1 MDPEKKRYQF
11 LDSLRGLA
19 ALLVVFHHIFTGNIV
34 SLMEQYHLN
43 VPAFFL
49 YNFTHSGVELFF
61 VLSGVVL
68 LRPYIR
74 TQRAVNLRQ
83 FYYRR
88 FRRIYPPY
96 LGALVF
102 SASVIWVIHEQ
113 PTWYSKIIIPFTLQE
128 AISQAAIFNFD
139 SQYYNLAWWSL
150 QIEVLFYLCVPP
162 ILYLFSRNVRFTSRS
177 LWTVVMITLLCT
189 TVLQVYLTAYYPS
202 IYSYNRVALVL
213 YKFIDYPVC
222 FILGVY
228 LAATDSSLKEAVHFI
243 VAGVL
248 LVLLSY
254 AYLPVLYTGYGFI
267 YAGLIIFAFY
277 RARLRQYLEK
287 PLLIWLGERSYSLF
301 LTHFSVLYLIN
312 FTVSHF
318 TPGRNLVYGFFTR
331 ALALPLSLF
340 VAMLLFHF
348 VERRYAKGLHT
359 ANAFWPWN
367 ALRPKEQ
374 KGEQALPETA
384 GTSIV

>member
-1 MDPEKKRYQF
+1 MDPGRKRYQF

-19 ALLVVFHHIFTGNIV
+19 ALMVVFHHLFTGNIV
-34 SLMEQYHLN
+34 SAMERYDLK

-74 TQRAVNLRQ
+74 AQKTVKLSE

-96 LGALVF
+96 LGALIF
-102 SASVIWVIHEQ
+102 SSAVVWLIHAW
-113 PTWYSKIIIPFTLQE
+113 PTWYSKIIIPFTLPE
-128 AISQAAIFNFD
+128 VISQTAIFNFD

-150 QIEVLFYLCVPP
+150 QIEILFYLCVPA
-162 ILYLFSRNVRFTSRS
+162 ILYLFSRQLRFTSRN
-177 LWTVVMITLLCT
+177 LWTTIAITLLCMT
-189 TVLQVYLTAYYPS
+189 LLQVYLTANYPR
-202 IYSYNRVALVL
+202 IYSYNYANLVL
-213 YKFIDYPVC
+213 YKFIDYPIC
-222 FILGVY
+222 FLLGVY
-228 LAATDSSLKEAVHFI
+228 LAASDSSVKEAIYFI
-243 VAGVL
+243 TAGVL
-248 LVLLSY
+248 LVVVSY
-254 AYLPVLYTGYGFI
+254 FYLPMLYTGYGFI
-267 YAGLIIFAFY
+267 YAGLIILAFY
-277 RARLRQYLEK
+277 KDQLRQYFEK

-301 LTHFSVLYLIN
+301 LTHFSVLYLVN

-318 TPGRNLVYGFFTR
+318 TTGRDLTYGFLTR

-359 ANAFWPWN
+359 ADAFWPWN
-367 ALRPKEQ
+367 VFQPQ
-374 KGEQALPETA
+374 EQADNQAPPETA
-384 GTSIV
+384 EPSPV